1 MVNSKYLIMGC
12 AVLVGGGVA
21 FLIFWQS
28 EEAKVRKQFDFIAE
42 KIEKTAG
49 ESPIIAAAK
58 ANQIREAI
66 TENLRIN
73 APDYSSV
80 RSIPSDELSTLVL
93 SMRSRYS
100 EISVWFHDIVIEFP
114 EDEVASVNLTAVMD
128 GKLIKGEH
136 VEDLHELK
144 CILEK
149 IEDAYPIDRIG
160 LKIGL
165 LPFLDDYGKILQQ
178 YEMDKELEIIFNEK
192 K

>member
-1 MVNSKYLIMGC
+1 MVNSKYLIIGC
-12 AVLVGGGVA
+12 AVLVGGAVA

-28 EEAKVRKQFDFIAE
+28 EEAKVRKQLDFIAE

-73 APDYSSV
+73 APAYSSL
-80 RSIPSDELSTLVL
+80 RNISSDELSTILL
-93 SMRSRYS
+93 GMRSRYS
-100 EISVWFHDIVIEFP
+100 EISVRFYDVVIEFP

-128 GKLIKGEH
+128 GKLTTGEH

-144 CILEK
+144 CMLKK
-149 IEDAYPIDRIG
+149 IEEVW
-160 LKIGL
+160 K
-165 LPFLDDYGKILQQ
+165 FT
-178 YEMDKELEIIFNEK
+178 EVEVVEVLER
-192 K
+192 